1 MGENGRGNHEIRF
14 IIPYPTTK
22 NGRAEWSKK
31 YGLNAY
37 WAGKHWAQRKNDAD
51 YWHNLV
57 HSELRRQGIRGGF
70 DRPVSITFRWNDRLD
85 LDNHAAMGKMI
96 VDALKGVVI
105 PDDSRRWFKRL
116 EYGWHDE
123 DWILVEIEEWRS

>member
-1 MGENGRGNHEIRF
+1 MAVVKIKF
-14 IIPYPTTK
+14 IISYPKTK
-22 NGRAEWSKK
+22 KGRAEWSKK

-57 HSELRRQGIRGGF
+57 HSELRRQGIRGSF

-96 VDALKGVVI
+96 VDALKGAI
-105 PDDSRRWFKRL
+105 IRDDNRQHIKSIRHT
-116 EYGWHDE
+116 WHDD
-123 DWILVEIEEWRS
+123 DWIEVEIEEWRDKRE